1 MRPRGPT
8 QRVRV
13 LRVQSGG
20 GRQMSGSELPAL
32 PPPCAATAEDVAT
45 VAMMAELL
53 NIELGILRVGEGIR
67 ALGGEVEDDRYGA
80 FVVRRDHRTLQR
92 WLARA
97 MALRARPRPRPTTT
111 ATAPSAARR
120 ETRAQPTAT
129 DPGGGDDDDG
139 PPDGPIE
146 AQGEHSEGPEM
157 TTGGGARAP
166 DADHASGDGVR
177 LNFDHESLGPS
188 IRRRILRRG
197 LTPLAQRLAIW
208 LLDLQREAPGG
219 MVDRTVRDLAFEL
232 EHSPR
237 SIKRGLR
244 ELRRAEL
251 LHVLEH
257 PDRPGYRLRR
267 IDLARPTGGSHGAED
282 GDPPAGGPL
291 GCTRVLQYPGPRV
304 PGYCARAGGRTG

>member
-1 MRPRGPT
+1 MRPRGPI

-32 PPPCAATAEDVAT
+32 PPAGAATAEDVAT

-53 NIELGILRVGEGIR
+53 DIELGILGVGEGIR

-129 DPGGGDDDDG
+129 DPGGG
-139 PPDGPIE
+139 
-146 AQGEHSEGPEM
+146 
-157 TTGGGARAP
+157 
-166 DADHASGDGVR
+166 
-177 LNFDHESLGPS
+177 
-188 IRRRILRRG
+188 
-197 LTPLAQRLAIW
+197 
-208 LLDLQREAPGG
+208 
-219 MVDRTVRDLAFEL
+219 
-232 EHSPR
+232 
-237 SIKRGLR
+237 
-244 ELRRAEL
+244 
-251 LHVLEH
+251 
-257 PDRPGYRLRR
+257 
-267 IDLARPTGGSHGAED
+267 AED
-282 GDPPAGGPL
+282 GDPPPGGPL
-291 GCTRVLQYPGPRV
+291 EDQRPGGCPLCGSKNHWRRPARIAGPLPSECLAALSRGLV
-304 PGYCARAGGRTG
+304 MTLRGVGGQI